1 MAVMSP
7 IDFDAEYLRHKV
19 RETYARV
26 ARDPYDTYHFHRGP
40 DYARDYLGYDPA
52 ELAALPPISV
62 DRFAGVGNPFAAG
75 DIHPGETILDHA
87 CGAGTDLLISARR
100 AGPEGRAIGVDMTP
114 MMRECAQLG
123 AQLAGLADRVEIRDG
138 RYEALPVP
146 DASIDVVISN
156 GVVNLAPDKGRVFRE
171 IHRVL
176 KPGGRLYLADVVVAR
191 ELTLDAR
198 ANPDLWAAC
207 IAGALVEDE
216 LPALAESVGL
226 RRGRLVGCYD
236 CFRNT
241 SAADKVAK
249 DLKVHGVTFFAVK

>member
-1 MAVMSP
+1 
-7 IDFDAEYLRHKV
+7 
-19 RETYARV
+19 
-26 ARDPYDTYHFHRGP
+26 
-40 DYARDYLGYDPA
+40 
-52 ELAALPPISV
+52 
-62 DRFAGVGNPFAAG
+62 
-75 DIHPGETILDHA
+75 
-87 CGAGTDLLISARR
+87 
-100 AGPEGRAIGVDMTP
+100 

-123 AQLAGLADRVEIRDG
+123 AQLAGLADRVDIRDG

-156 GVVNLAPDKGRVFRE
+156 GVVNLAPDKTRVFRE